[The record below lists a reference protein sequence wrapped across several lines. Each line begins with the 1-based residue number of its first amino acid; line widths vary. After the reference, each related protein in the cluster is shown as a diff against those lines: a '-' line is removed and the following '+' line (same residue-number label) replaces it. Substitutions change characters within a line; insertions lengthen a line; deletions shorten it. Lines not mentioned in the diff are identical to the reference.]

1 MLDKITMSERE
12 NNMKRVSFVLMFFLI
27 FTSFMSL
34 DAQWAKT
41 YEGPGYNRAYAV
53 QQTTD
58 GGYIAAA
65 GSMQIKLYFNG
76 DIEWHRSY
84 GGSYYSIQQTTDGG
98 YIAAG
103 STESDGLED
112 MCVLK
117 LDSNGVDEWCYKYC
131 REPYDVDRVNSI
143 QQTSDGGYIAAGRT
157 DSPSVG
163 GGIDFWI
170 LKFTS
175 DGGIEWQKTY
185 DRSGWDVAYSI
196 QQTTDG
202 GYIVAGESML
212 IKLYFNGDIEWQ
224 RTYGGSFYSIQ
235 QTTDGGYIAAGS
247 TSIGALKPDF
257 FVLKLDNNGDIEW
270 QYAYGGDDY
279 DIAHSIQQ
287 TSDEGYIVAGYT
299 QSFETRRSDFF
310 VLKLYFNGDIE
321 WQRTYGGSN
330 SDKAHSIQQTTD
342 GGYIVVGSTS
352 SYDDNFWVLKLDSNG
367 NIHSSCEFIKIP
379 DVIVTHTSIIP
390 EDTDIIPQ
398 DVDLTSVSSF
408 RKYNERNVTITH
420 LCPIAN
426 DKDPIAND
434 KEKFCF
440 IATAAYD
447 SPLHPHV
454 KILRDFR
461 DKYLMPNK
469 PSRTLVYFY
478 YKYSPSMASFIAKH
492 EALKVLVRVSLL
504 PLVAFSYSFLHF
516 GPIITAVMLLFTF
529 GLPIFPILFFRRKMR
544 RAEAKSPKAL
554 ASLD

>member
-1 MLDKITMSERE
+1 
-12 NNMKRVSFVLMFFLI
+12 MKRIILLGIFFLI
-27 FTSFMSL
+27 FTSIMCL
-34 DAQWAKT
+34 NAQWAKT
-41 YEGPGYNRAYAV
+41 YGGPGYHKSYAV

-58 GGYIAAA
+58 GGYIAA
-65 GSMQIKLYFNG
+65 GRSMQIKLYFNG
-76 DIEWHRSY
+76 DIEWQKNY

-103 STESDGLED
+103 STESDGLEK

-117 LDSNGVDEWCYKYC
+117 LDSNGVDEWCYEYC
-131 REPYDVDRVNSI
+131 RELYDLDRVNSI
-143 QQTSDGGYIAAGRT
+143 QQTTDGGYIAAGRT
-157 DSPSVG
+157 FSPGVG
-163 GGIDFWI
+163 GGLDFWI

-235 QTTDGGYIAAGS
+235 QTTDGGYITAGS

-270 QYAYGGDDY
+270 QYAYGGDDW
-279 DIAHSIQQ
+279 DIANSIQQ

-321 WQRTYGGSN
+321 WQRTYGGN
-330 SDKAHSIQQTTD
+330 FFDEAHSIQQTTD
-342 GGYIVVGSTS
+342 GGYIVAGLTMLN
-352 SYDDNFWVLKLDSNG
+352 DDAFLVLKLDSNG

-398 DVDLTSVSSF
+398 DVDLRSVSSF
-408 RKYNERNVTITH
+408 RKYNERNVTATH

-426 DKDPIAND
+426 DKVND
-434 KEKFCF
+434 KKKFCF

-461 DKYLMPNK
+461 DTYLMPNK
-469 PSRTLVYFY
+469 HGRVLVYFY
-478 YKYSPSMASFIAKH
+478 YKYSPFIAEFIAKH
-492 EALKVLVRVSLL
+492 KVLKFAVRINLL
-504 PLVAFSYSFLHF
+504 PLVAFSYSMVHF
-516 GPIITAVMLLFTF
+516 GPIITSVILVFIFMLPLFLISF
-529 GLPIFPILFFRRKMR
+529 LRKR
-544 RAEAKSPKAL
+544 ITKRLKNY
-554 ASLD
+554 DN